1 MKSNNTM
8 STVNSMRLLMRTM
21 RAKYIANVRKK
32 RCPMDA
38 ATLEYFDSVLRR
50 LDGDEGKALS
60 RLC

>member
-1 MKSNNTM
+1 M